1 VVFFLSVCFSL
12 SPLLILLSP
21 STSSS
26 FIPLNMPSNDGMLAV
41 ARSFRVLVIG
51 GSYGGLSAALNLW
64 DLSRGRLPRFNYA
77 YDGPAP
83 AHRIPIQTTIVDE
96 RDGYCTH
103 LDEKAKKM

>member
-1 VVFFLSVCFSL
+1 
-12 SPLLILLSP
+12 
-21 STSSS
+21 
-26 FIPLNMPSNDGMLAV
+26 MPSNDGLLAV

-103 LDEKAKKM
+103 SSGKAKENMNLQLTRSV

>member
-1 VVFFLSVCFSL
+1 
-12 SPLLILLSP
+12 
-21 STSSS
+21 
-26 FIPLNMPSNDGMLAV
+26 MPSNDGMLAV

-83 AHRIPIQTTIVDE
+83 AHRIPIHTTIVDE
-96 RDGYCTH
+96 RDGYCRPPSG
-103 LDEKAKKM
+103 KANKIWISS